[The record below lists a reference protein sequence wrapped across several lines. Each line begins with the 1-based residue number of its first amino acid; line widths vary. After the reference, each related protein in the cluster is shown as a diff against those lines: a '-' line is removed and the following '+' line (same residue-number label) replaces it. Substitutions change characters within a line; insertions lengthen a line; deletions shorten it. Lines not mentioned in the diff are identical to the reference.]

1 MNNVREPENLDL
13 PTARPL
19 LSPQPAP
26 PLPDVRPYFIGPIKV
41 DPPVVLAPMADV
53 TNGAFRRLCKRIG
66 RPGLIVTEQISTQAV
81 HYKSARTWQMF
92 DWTEEER
99 PLSVQ
104 LFGADPAIMAEAARI
119 VVDRGASIVD
129 VNMGCWVPKVC
140 KQGAGAALLRDEE
153 TALRVVEA
161 IIKAVDV
168 PVTVKMRAGW
178 DCANL
183 TSVPLAKA
191 LESIGVQAFAL
202 HGRTA
207 RQGYEG
213 SADWRWIAEM
223 KQAVSVPVV
232 GNGDIR
238 SPFDAARMLNET
250 GCDGIMIGRAAI
262 GNPWILRDVGH
273 YLRTGDLLPLPSLR
287 EKMEAGLAH
296 LTDLAETLGEE
307 RAVRHLR
314 GQLPHYIKGF
324 RGAAEARESIVR
336 SFTIRD
342 VETIFQRVMLVEG

>member
-1 MNNVREPENLDL
+1 
-13 PTARPL
+13 
-19 LSPQPAP
+19 
-26 PLPDVRPYFIGPIKV
+26 
-41 DPPVVLAPMADV
+41 
-53 TNGAFRRLCKRIG
+53 
-66 RPGLIVTEQISTQAV
+66 
-81 HYKSARTWQMF
+81 MF

-104 LFGADPAIMAEAARI
+104 LFGADPDIMAEAARI

-140 KQGAGAALLRDEE
+140 RQGAGAALLRDEA

-161 IIKAVDV
+161 IVKAVKV

-183 TSVPLAKA
+183 TSVPLARA
-191 LESIGVQAFAL
+191 LEGIGVRAFAL

-207 RQGYEG
+207 QQGYEG

-273 YLRTGDLLPLPSLR
+273 YLRTGDLLPPPTLR

-296 LTDLAETLGEE
+296 LTDLADTLGEE

-342 VETIFQRVMLVEG
+342 VETIFQRVMNDE

>member
-1 MNNVREPENLDL
+1 MNNVKEPEYLDL
-13 PTARPL
+13 PTARPQ

-342 VETIFQRVMLVEG
+342 VETIFQRVMLVDG